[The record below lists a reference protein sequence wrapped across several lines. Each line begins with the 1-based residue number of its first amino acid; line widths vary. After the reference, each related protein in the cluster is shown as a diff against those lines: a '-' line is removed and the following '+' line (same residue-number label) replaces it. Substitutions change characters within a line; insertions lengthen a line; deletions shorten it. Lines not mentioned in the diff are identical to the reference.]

1 MIACLIPC
9 SFLYLI
15 RHYFMAIPDWPK
27 SERPREKLLKNGAAS
42 LSDTELLAI
51 FLRTGVAGKSA
62 VDLARELLKNFG
74 SLTSLFG
81 ADQDAFCQI
90 PGLGVAKY
98 TQLQAV
104 MEMARRALG
113 DELKNGDAL
122 HSPEVVRN
130 YLRLALNNKQH
141 EVFIGIFLDARN
153 RAIATE
159 EMFNGTLTQ
168 TSVYPREVVKRAL
181 HHNAA
186 AIIFAHNHPSGVAQP
201 SQADKTLTQ
210 SLKKALALV
219 EVKVLDHFIIDNH
232 TILSFAEHG
241 LI

>member
-9 SFLYLI
+9 SFFHII

-27 SERPREKLLKNGAAS
+27 SERPREKLLTHGATT
-42 LSDTELLAI
+42 LSDAELLAI
-51 FLRTGVAGKSA
+51 FLRTGMAGKSA

-74 SLTSLFG
+74 SLTSLF
-81 ADQDAFCQI
+81 ATDQDTFCQT
-90 PGLGVAKY
+90 PGMGIAKY

-113 DELKNGDAL
+113 DELKNGDVL

-130 YLRLALNNKQH
+130 YLRLTLNYKEH
-141 EVFIGIFLDARN
+141 EVFIAIFLDTRN
-153 RAIATE
+153 RTIATE

-186 AIIFAHNHPSGVAQP
+186 AVIFAHNHPSGAAEP

-219 EVKVLDHFIIDNH
+219 EVKVLDHFIIGNGA
-232 TILSFAEHG
+232 TMSFAENG